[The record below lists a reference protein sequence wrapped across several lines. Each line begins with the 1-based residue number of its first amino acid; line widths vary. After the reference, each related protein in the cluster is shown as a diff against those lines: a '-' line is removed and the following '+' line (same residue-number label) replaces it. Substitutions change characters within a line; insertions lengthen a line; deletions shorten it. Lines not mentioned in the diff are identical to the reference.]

1 MSELPHLDDFG
12 REIRYSRWDGTQR
25 LDALEAD
32 ELLGAMSDELLAG
45 GDLEDALARLSRWG
59 MPGRMEGM
67 KDLLERLRTAKQRRA
82 ERHDLSKV
90 FDELKEKLEEVKRL
104 EREGLERRR
113 DAEAPNEQL
122 RQGMQKIAQERLA
135 QLDALPDDFGRAVR
149 ALKDYEFVEP
159 KAAEKYQELL
169 KDLQEQVLGSYF
181 KNMRDS
187 LTSRRSSGNTPSS
200 PAARRT
206 GTICCDSSRRAWP
219 RCVHSGRACRRR
231 CATSSRACSARPWA
245 TRVCSRR

>member
-1 MSELPHLDDFG
+1 EPCRDRGG
-12 REIRYSRWDGTQR
+12 RGIRARRSAPEPQAQQGAWRDPLHFPSLMQDPAPRNEPPGLAQPFSDVRYSRWDGTQR

-32 ELLGAMSDELLAG
+32 ELLGAMADELLAG

-67 KDLLERLRTAKQRRA
+67 KDLLERLRTAKQKRA

-90 FDELKEKLEEVKRL
+90 FDELKEKPEEVKRL

-113 DAEAPNEQL
+113 DAQAPNEQL

-149 ALKDYEFVEP
+149 ALKDYEFVEQ
-159 KAAEKYQELL
+159 K
-169 KDLQEQVLGSYF
+169 
-181 KNMRDS
+181 
-187 LTSRRSSGNTPSS
+187 
-200 PAARRT
+200 
-206 GTICCDSSRRAWP
+206 
-219 RCVHSGRACRRR
+219 
-231 CATSSRACSARPWA
+231 
-245 TRVCSRR
+245 